1 MIMIFPPAARQLL
14 KVLVITHLVIIHAA
28 SSPYPYPFLD
38 PSVDWNGRAT
48 DLISRISLQTKVN
61 LLQTANAPGIPGSG
75 IPADPGYIVL
85 PNSTMETY
93 TSTPCL
99 HGLFG
104 PINMTV
110 GSPLSNPAPQSLLCC
125 CCCCPPFPP
134 PPVATLSVS
143 PAACPLLCLFPRRH
157 SALAAAARASRTPTA
172 AVCCDYCLLLLLL
185 LLLLLRH
192 L

>member
-14 KVLVITHLVIIHAA
+14 KLLVITHLVIIHAA
-28 SSPYPYPFLD
+28 SSPYPLYPFLD

-85 PNSTMETY
+85 PNYTMETY

-110 GSPLSNPAPQSLLCC
+110 GLPLSNPAPQSLLCCC

-157 SALAAAARASRTPTA
+157 STLAAAARASRTPTA

-185 LLLLLRH
+185 LLRH